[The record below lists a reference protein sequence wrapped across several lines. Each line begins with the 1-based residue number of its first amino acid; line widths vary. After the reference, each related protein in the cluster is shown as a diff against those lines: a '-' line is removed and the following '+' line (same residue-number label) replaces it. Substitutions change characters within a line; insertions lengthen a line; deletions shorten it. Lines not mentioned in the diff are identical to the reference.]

1 MKFNIKNFG
10 FKSIGNILIIL
21 IVSIIITFIFG
32 GFSSEWQS
40 LVLNITYGLLIGLTI
55 SLGCGYISESMLKN
69 KNWIQKPVRKYIS
82 VIFAV
87 TAFIIIDVII
97 INMFWF
103 KLSQGRELL
112 DIFKYGFYLRMMLY
126 EFIIA
131 MVIYLIILSYRF
143 AKSMNEYYME
153 SQKAKEE
160 SNKFKYATL
169 KNQVNPHFLFNSL
182 NVLSGM
188 IYKDVEKSDDFISK
202 LAGVY
207 RYVLD
212 VQDEEI
218 VSLEKELGFIKEYLF
233 LLSCRF
239 NNNLKYKIDA
249 KSDQYIIPMAVQILV
264 ENALKHNKVSDEKPL
279 HISIKIK
286 DDYLVVSNSLNKK
299 EESTS
304 SFEIGLNNIK
314 NRYKFISNKEV
325 NVSETET
332 EFSVSIPLLKTK
344 Q

>member
-10 FKSIGNILIIL
+10 FRNISSILIIL
-21 IVSIIITFIFG
+21 LISIIITFIFG
-32 GFSSEWQS
+32 GFSSVWQA
-40 LVLNITYGLLIGLTI
+40 LALNIAYGLMIGLTI

-69 KNWIQKPVRKYIS
+69 KNWIQKPVKKYVS
-82 VIFAV
+82 VILAV
-87 TAFIIIDVII
+87 TAFIIIDVIV

-112 DIFKYGFYLRMMLY
+112 DIFRYGFYIRMMLF
-126 EFIIA
+126 ELIIA
-131 MVIYLIILSYRF
+131 MVIYLIILSYHF
-143 AKSMNEYYME
+143 AKNMNEYYLE

-160 SNKFKYATL
+160 RNKFRYATL
-169 KNQVNPHFLFNSL
+169 KNQINPHFLFNSL

-202 LAGVY
+202 LAGIY

-212 VQDEEI
+212 VQDEEV
-218 VSLEKELGFIKEYLF
+218 VSLEKEIGFIKEYLF
-233 LLSCRF
+233 LLSSRF
-239 NNNLKYKIDA
+239 NNNLKYEINA

-279 HISIKIK
+279 YISISTNK
-286 DDYLVVSNSLNKK
+286 DYLLVTNSLNRK

-304 SFEIGLNNIK
+304 SLEIGLNNI
-314 NRYKFISNKEV
+314 NSRYKYVTDKKITISE
-325 NVSETET
+325 SEHK
-332 EFSVSIPLLKTK
+332 FSVSIPLLKIK
-344 Q
+344 K